1 MKTRFTMEVLA
12 LAGLAAG
19 LVVTSGCKTT
29 YSDNGDLS
37 LTPMPNSLSPEP
49 QGNVTYPTPESEKPQ
64 PYYKAHPEA
73 VAALDKYTAKT
84 PAAPATAPGYSTYV
98 VKSGESLSKIANA
111 HGFRYVDVLAV
122 NPGIDPN
129 KIRVGQT
136 IVLPAAGTA
145 KPIAQSSSAATA
157 KTASAAGGTYVVQKG
172 DILGRIA
179 KKFSVKVADL
189 KKANGLTS
197 DKIVVGQKLVI
208 PGAKAQA
215 KTSTAFA
222 PAQPKVGAKPVASKP
237 QKTEEPKVEAPKV
250 AVTNVKPVEPP
261 AIVPPTPAP
270 VDPPAVQP
278 DAVPPAP
285 PAPSAAPKGTPYVVQ
300 EGQDLFD
307 IAVRWGVSASDI
319 KEFNNLKS
327 DTVTPGQTIL
337 IPPPKAE

>member
-1 MKTRFTMEVLA
+1 MKTRFTVEVLA

-29 YSDNGDLS
+29 YSENGDLS
-37 LTPMPNSLSPEP
+37 LTPMPDSLSPEP

-64 PYYKAHPEA
+64 PYYKTHPEA
-73 VAALDKYTAKT
+73 VAALDKYSAKT
-84 PAAPATAPGYSTYV
+84 PAAPTAATGYSTYV

-122 NPGIDPN
+122 NPGINPN

-136 IVLPAAGTA
+136 IILPSAGTA
-145 KPIAQSSSAATA
+145 KAGAKTASAAPA

-179 KKFSVKVADL
+179 NKFGVKVADL

-208 PGAKAQA
+208 PGAKAAA
-215 KTSTAFA
+215 KTTPNLN
-222 PAQPKVGAKPVASKP
+222 PAK
-237 QKTEEPKVEAPKV
+237 PKV
-250 AVTNVKPVEPP
+250 AAAAPVQTQQKAVAPTPSAPEVKTVEPP

-270 VDPPAVQP
+270 IAPPTVKA
-278 DAVPPAP
+278 DAPAP
-285 PAPSAAPKGTPYVVQ
+285 APVPAAPKGTPYVVQ

-319 KEFNNLKS
+319 KELNNLKS
-327 DTVTPGQTIL
+327 DTLSPGQTIL
-337 IPPPKAE
+337 IPPPKAV